1 MITKNLV
8 SNQPDGM
15 FNDQNDFNRNVLEN
29 GMNGATSMP
38 QQISVADETGQ
49 VITSVEFR
57 ESREVN
63 KIHPKNLDYWQGKRL
78 KRVKAIYSGGSN
90 RREHKD
96 RAMGVTQKSRYRKL
110 SDTYFR

>member
-1 MITKNLV
+1 MRV

-49 VITSVEFR
+49 VTYSRIDYILSRTERNSPGNFR
-57 ESREVN
+57 LLAR
-63 KIHPKNLDYWQGKRL
+63 
-78 KRVKAIYSGGSN
+78 
-90 RREHKD
+90 
-96 RAMGVTQKSRYRKL
+96 
-110 SDTYFR
+110 